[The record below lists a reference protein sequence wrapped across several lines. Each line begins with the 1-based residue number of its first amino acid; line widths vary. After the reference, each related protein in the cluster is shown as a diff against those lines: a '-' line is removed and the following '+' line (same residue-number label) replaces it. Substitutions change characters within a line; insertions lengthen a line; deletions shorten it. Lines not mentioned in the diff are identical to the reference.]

1 MGKLSAKRSSN
12 LPLIAVGHWQRL
24 GSRPSC
30 VMASVVHLAEP
41 HHADVACGFDRNGSP
56 CAGVIKAHGI
66 YSLPFLWPP
75 FGSWTEEHA
84 MEG

>member
-1 MGKLSAKRSSN
+1 
-12 LPLIAVGHWQRL
+12 
-24 GSRPSC
+24 
-30 VMASVVHLAEP
+30 MASVVHLAEP